1 MITIS
6 ISHIIYLDKNE
17 RYDLYHGKKIK
28 KIGFFVPVCFCN
40 GETSEPAHEIF
51 CKYFLTNENE
61 FVPITKCENGFRIN
75 IFSNEQNQ
83 DLLSNPISLLD
94 WESGGIGS
102 FHFKEKGQIRIKN
115 NYYSIIH
122 TVHIEDMDVLKESLN

>member
-61 FVPITKCENGFRIN
+61 FT
-75 IFSNEQNQ
+75 
-83 DLLSNPISLLD
+83 LISLD
-94 WESGGIGS
+94 NYTSYKS
-102 FHFKEKGQIRIKN
+102 TIKLVPR
-115 NYYSIIH
+115 YLLL
-122 TVHIEDMDVLKESLN
+122 TLKYRF